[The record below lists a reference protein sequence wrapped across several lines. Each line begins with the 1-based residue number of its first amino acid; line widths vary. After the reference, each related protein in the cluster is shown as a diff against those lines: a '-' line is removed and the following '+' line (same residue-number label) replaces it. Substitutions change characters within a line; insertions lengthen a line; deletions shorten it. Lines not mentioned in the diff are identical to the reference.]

1 MSAPRTEGDVAPVS
15 VLVVDDNPVVRSG
28 LLALLGLDARLRV
41 VGEASNG
48 EQAVTMARS
57 LRPDVTLM
65 DVQMPRRDGISAA
78 AELADLTAVL
88 MTTFSD
94 TPEVVHAAVD
104 AGAVGYLV
112 HGTFAEE
119 DLVACVLAAA
129 SGNGVFGAPA
139 LAALRT
145 GRPVPVP
152 VRPAHDLS
160 DRQVEIMELVAAGHP
175 NAEIARALFLAEKTV
190 KNHINHIFARLGVR
204 SRAEA
209 VALWLGGTTAD
220 RLSPL

>member
-1 MSAPRTEGDVAPVS
+1 MSNTEPDGIVGTIS

-28 LLALLGLDARLRV
+28 LLALLGLDPRLRV
-41 VGEASNG
+41 VGEAGNG
-48 EQAVTMARS
+48 DQAVVMVRS

-78 AELADLTAVL
+78 AELSGLTKVL

-112 HGTFAEE
+112 HGTFAEA

-129 SGNGVFGAPA
+129 AGNGVFGAPA

-145 GRPVPVP
+145 GRPTPAP
-152 VRPAHDLS
+152 VRPDHDLS
-160 DRQVEIMELVAAGHP
+160 TRQVEIMDLVAAGHP

-220 RLSPL
+220 RLSPM